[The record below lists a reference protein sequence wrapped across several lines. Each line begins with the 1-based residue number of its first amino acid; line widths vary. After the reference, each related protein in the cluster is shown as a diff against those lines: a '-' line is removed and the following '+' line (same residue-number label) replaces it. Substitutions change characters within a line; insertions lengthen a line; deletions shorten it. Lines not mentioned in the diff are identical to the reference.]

1 MKSLEER
8 IQAAFENTL
17 EVTGDRASITIDL
30 TDKEIANI
38 EKHSKEMTRENPN
51 IVIGF
56 RGGKIPPYKRKD
68 F

>member
-8 IQAAFENTL
+8 VQEAFENTL
-17 EVTGDRASITIDL
+17 EVRGDRASITVDL

-38 EKHSKEMTRENPN
+38 EKHSKEMTRGYSN

-56 RGGKIPPYKRKD
+56 RGGKIPPYRRKD
-68 F
+68 I

>member
-8 IQAAFENTL
+8 VQEAFENTL
-17 EVTGDRASITIDL
+17 KVTGDRASITIYL
-30 TDKEIANI
+30 TDKEITNI
-38 EKHSKEMTRENPN
+38 EKHSKDMTRENPN

-56 RGGKIPPYKRKD
+56 RGGKIPPYKRKG

>member
-8 IQAAFENTL
+8 VQEAFESTF

-38 EKHSKEMTRENPN
+38 EKHSKELTRGDPN

-56 RGGKIPPYKRKD
+56 RGGKIPPLRERG

>member
-1 MKSLEER
+1 MESLEDR
-8 IQAAFENTL
+8 IQEAFENTL

-38 EKHSKEMTRENPN
+38 EKHSKEMTRGDSN

>member
-8 IQAAFENTL
+8 IQEAFENTL
-17 EVTGDRASITIDL
+17 ELTSDRASISIDL

-38 EKHSKEMTRENPN
+38 EKHSKEMTIGDLN

-56 RGGKIPPYKRKD
+56 RGGKIPPYRRKD
-68 F
+68 I

>member
-1 MKSLEER
+1 VKSLEER
-8 IQAAFENTL
+8 IQAAFKNTL
-17 EVTGDRASITIDL
+17 DVTGDRASITIDL

-38 EKHSKEMTRENPN
+38 EKHSMEMTIGDLN

-56 RGGKIPPYKRKD
+56 RGGKIPPCKRKD